1 MNEKYAP
8 TTNPSS
14 RLISTQTSPRF
25 TNQANNSQVSLTANE
40 VSRMVNS

>member
-14 RLISTQTSPRF
+14 RLNSTQTSPRF
-25 TNQANNSQVSLTANE
+25 PNQANYSQVSLTDNE